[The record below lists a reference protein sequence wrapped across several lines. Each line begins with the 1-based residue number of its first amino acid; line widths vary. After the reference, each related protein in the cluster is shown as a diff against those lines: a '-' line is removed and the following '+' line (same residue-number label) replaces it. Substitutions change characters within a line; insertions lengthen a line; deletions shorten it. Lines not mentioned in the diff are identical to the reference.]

1 MSGAPD
7 ARRFHPLAG
16 SASVNSQFTIYF
28 RATTVGTLM
37 EERTADLIN
46 VVACVIKYATPT
58 LNAPIQFGEQED
70 DSPSF
75 LMGCRLPD
83 KNYGGLWE
91 FPGGCVNGTETLLEA
106 AIRELKEELDL
117 DLQTAGNQS
126 AFEIIIPGFRVK
138 FLHVSVANK
147 VGEMT
152 AHSKV
157 KLIQLSKMDRYP
169 LTPASAAFVIHL
181 LQQR

>member
-1 MSGAPD
+1 MK
-7 ARRFHPLAG
+7 
-16 SASVNSQFTIYF
+16 
-28 RATTVGTLM
+28 
-37 EERTADLIN
+37 ERTIGLTD

-58 LNAPIQFGEQED
+58 LNAPIQFSEQTD

-91 FPGGCVNGTETLLEA
+91 FPGGQLQDGESLLTA
-106 AIRELKEELDL
+106 AVRELKEELGL
-117 DLQTAGNQS
+117 DLQTAANQS
-126 AFEIIIPGFRVK
+126 AFEIIIPGFCVR
-138 FLHVSVANK
+138 FLYVSVAGK
-147 VGEMT
+147 VGKMT
-152 AHSKV
+152 AHSEG